1 MRFAR
6 FFIDRPIFAGVLSL
20 LIVIA
25 GLLTVKSLP
34 LTEYPSVM
42 PPTVQVRAMYPGAN
56 PKTIAETVAAPLE
69 QEINGMNGMQYM
81 SSQATSDGRMTLT
94 VTFAQGTDPEMAQ
107 VEVQN
112 RVSRAVP
119 RLPLE
124 VQRIGVVTQ
133 KTSPDMLMVIHLTAT
148 DDRYDLVHVHN
159 YATLQLEDELA
170 KLDGVD
176 EVVVWGAGD
185 YSLRVWLDPDKTAAR
200 GMTATDV
207 LRALREQN
215 VQVAAGV
222 LGQPTGS
229 SSDAPFQVAV
239 NAQGR
244 LSPDEFGDVILETGE
259 RGEIV
264 RLRDV
269 ARIELGANQYSLRSL
284 LNNKPAVGIQIF
296 QSADAS
302 AIAVSDAVRATLA
315 AHQYPDGIQYKIAY
329 DPTIFVR
336 ASIGNVIET
345 LVEAIVLVVIVVL
358 LFLQSWRASV
368 IPVAA
373 VPVSL
378 IGTFAVMHQLGFS
391 LNTLSLFGLVLSIGI
406 VVDDAIVVV
415 ENVERHLSRGK
426 SPRDAAVAAMQEV
439 TGPII
444 AITSVLAAVFIP
456 TAFLSGLTGQFYRQF
471 ALTIAI
477 STVLSA
483 INSLTLS
490 PALAAVLLKQHA
502 AKPNRFFAAF
512 NRFFD
517 WSSGKYVIGVGG
529 VLRKAAIA
537 MALFAGLIAFTVLGF
552 RKTPSGFVPAQDK
565 YYLVGIAQLPSGASL
580 DRTESVLRRMTD
592 AALKQEGV
600 QDVVGFAGLSING
613 FATVPNAAV
622 MFVMLD
628 PFEERTTDA
637 LSANAIA
644 GALNQKFQSIDEGF
658 VAVFPPPPV
667 PGLGAVGGFKMQVQD
682 RSGQGYAA
690 LLDVTQKLIAAA
702 AQDKRVAGLFSS
714 YQVDVPQV
722 YVDFDRAKAKM
733 QGVALGDLYETLQV
747 YLGSV
752 YVNDF
757 NFLGRTY
764 QVNLQADAPF
774 RQDVHA
780 IGRLYTRNADGAMVP
795 VGALANVRPD
805 AGPDPVVRYNAYPA
819 ADITGAPAPSVSSG
833 EAVAAMEELAA
844 KHLPPGFT
852 YEWTDLTYQQK
863 KERNAG
869 LLVFPIAV
877 LLAFLILAAQY
888 NSVSLPFAVMLVV
901 PTVLLSALFGVWI
914 TGGDNNI
921 FTQIGFIV
929 LVGLATKNAI
939 LIVEFA
945 RTLEQ
950 QGRSAKDAVLEA
962 CRLRLRPIL
971 MTSLAFIIGVV
982 PLVLAGGAGAEMRRA
997 MGVAVFAGMLGVTL
1011 FGLFLTPLFYYL
1023 IRRGASAATPAVTR
1037 QLQAAAM
1044 FAVVLLTLTSCA
1056 SVGPK
1061 YVAPAI
1067 DAAPSFAASGFS
1079 TEPVT
1084 ETRWWTRFEDPAL
1097 TQLVDAALRANPDL
1111 REAVTRV
1118 DAARAIRGEARQ
1130 ASLPTGGVA
1139 VAHAHQSIGRE
1150 RSKVASAGI
1159 DIGWE
1164 IDLFGRI
1171 RNLKLGADAELGAA
1185 EALLSQ
1191 TRVVVAAEV
1200 ARTYVLLRASEE
1212 RIALLE
1218 RYRAD
1223 QAEVV
1228 KIIET
1233 RVEEG
1238 VDDAADLARAR
1249 TVLGEDMLALAN
1261 EQHNARVLQNA
1272 LAVLIGAAPGHW
1284 QAPAAQTPAQLS
1296 LRPIAVGDP
1305 AALLQRRPDVRAAER
1320 VLAAE
1325 TADIGVA
1332 TSALFPQL
1340 QAGGFFGLV
1349 AGTFGDL
1356 GAASGE
1362 SWSIGPALSWGI
1374 FDLGRVRAQ
1383 IQRERAEAEGALAAY
1398 ERTVL
1403 RALEETENAFSA
1415 FAAAHESLGATDLQL
1430 RNARLAAE
1438 LVEARYEEGMS
1449 SYFEFLDARRAAV
1462 RAELGR
1468 INSIA
1473 GHRTATV
1480 DVFRALGSD
1489 PAARAQ

>member
-6 FFIDRPIFAGVLSL
+6 FFIDRPIFAGVLSI
-20 LIVIA
+20 LILIA
-25 GLLTVKSLP
+25 GLLTVKALS
-34 LTEYPSVM
+34 LTEYPTVM
-42 PPTVQVRAMYPGAN
+42 PPTVQVRALYPGAN

-94 VTFAQGTDPEMAQ
+94 VTFAQGIDPELAQ

-112 RVSRAVP
+112 RVSRALP
-119 RLPLE
+119 RLPVE

-133 KTSPDMLMVIHLTAT
+133 KTSPDMLMVVHLTAT
-148 DDRYDLVHVHN
+148 DGRYDLVHVHN
-159 YATLQLEDELA
+159 YAMLQLKDELA

-176 EVVVWGAGD
+176 EVVVWGAGE
-185 YSLRVWLDPDKTAAR
+185 YSLRVWLDPDKVAAR
-200 GMTATDV
+200 QLTATDV
-207 LRALREQN
+207 VRALREQN

-222 LGQPTGS
+222 LGQPSGS
-229 SSDAPFQVAV
+229 SANAPFQVAV

-244 LSPDEFGDVILETGE
+244 LKEPEEFGNVVIKVGE

-284 LNNKPAVGIQIF
+284 LNNEPAVGIQIF

-302 AIAVSDAVRATLA
+302 AIAVSDAVRAALA
-315 AHQYPDGIQYKIAY
+315 KHQYPDGIEYKIAY

-336 ASIGNVIET
+336 ASIRNVIQT
-345 LVEAIVLVVIVVL
+345 LFEAIILVVIVVL
-358 LFLQSWRASV
+358 LFLQSWRASI

-378 IGTFAVMHQLGFS
+378 IGTFAVMHGLGFS

-415 ENVERHLSRGK
+415 ENVERHLARGK

-444 AITSVLAAVFIP
+444 AITSVLAAVFVP

-490 PALAAVLLKQHA
+490 PALAAVLLRPHSGATK
-502 AKPNRFFAAF
+502 NRFFRAF

-517 WSSGKYVIGVGG
+517 WSSEKYVLGVAG
-529 VLRKAAIA
+529 VLRKSAIA
-537 MALFAGLIAFTVLGF
+537 LLVFAGLLGLTVLGF
-552 RKTPSGFVPAQDK
+552 RETPKGFVPAQDK

-580 DRTESVLRRMTD
+580 DRTETVLRRMT
-592 AALKQEGV
+592 AEALQQPGV

-622 MFVMLD
+622 IFVMLD
-628 PFEERTTDA
+628 PFEERTSDA

-644 GALNQKFQSIDEGF
+644 GALNQKYMAIDEGF

-690 LLDVTQKLIAAA
+690 LLDATRKLTAAA
-702 AQDKRVAGLFSS
+702 AQDPRVAGLFSS

-722 YVDFDRAKAKM
+722 YVDVDRARAKM

-747 YLGSV
+747 YLGSL

-757 NFLGRTY
+757 NLLGRTY

-774 RQDVHA
+774 RQDADA
-780 IGRLYTRNADGAMVP
+780 ITRLHTRNAAGQMVP
-795 VGALANVRPD
+795 VGALATVRPD

-819 ADITGAPAPSVSSG
+819 ADITGAPAPGVSSG
-833 EAVAAMEELAA
+833 EAVAAMEELAK

-852 YEWTDLTYQQK
+852 FEWTDLTHQQK
-863 KERNAG
+863 KEGNAG
-869 LLVFPIAV
+869 LLVFPLAV

-888 NSVSLPFAVMLVV
+888 NSFSLPFAVMLVV

-914 TGGDNNI
+914 SGGDVNI

-950 QGRSAKDAVLEA
+950 EGRGAKEAVLEA

-971 MTSLAFIIGVV
+971 ITSLAFIIGVV
-982 PLVLAGGAGAEMRRA
+982 PLVLADGAGAEMRTA

-1023 IRRGASAATPAVTR
+1023 TGAGWPRRPCRASFRSRRWWSWRCWPCRRRRRSGGRVSKTRCSRSSSMRRCRTTTTCARPCSGSRRRGPCAAV
-1037 QLQAAAM
+1037 
-1044 FAVVLLTLTSCA
+1044 
-1056 SVGPK
+1056 
-1061 YVAPAI
+1061 
-1067 DAAPSFAASGFS
+1067 
-1079 TEPVT
+1079 
-1084 ETRWWTRFEDPAL
+1084 
-1097 TQLVDAALRANPDL
+1097 
-1111 REAVTRV
+1111 
-1118 DAARAIRGEARQ
+1118 RGR
-1130 ASLPTGGVA
+1130 
-1139 VAHAHQSIGRE
+1139 
-1150 RSKVASAGI
+1150 
-1159 DIGWE
+1159 
-1164 IDLFGRI
+1164 
-1171 RNLKLGADAELGAA
+1171 
-1185 EALLSQ
+1185 
-1191 TRVVVAAEV
+1191 
-1200 ARTYVLLRASEE
+1200 
-1212 RIALLE
+1212 
-1218 RYRAD
+1218 
-1223 QAEVV
+1223 
-1228 KIIET
+1228 
-1233 RVEEG
+1233 
-1238 VDDAADLARAR
+1238 
-1249 TVLGEDMLALAN
+1249 
-1261 EQHNARVLQNA
+1261 
-1272 LAVLIGAAPGHW
+1272 
-1284 QAPAAQTPAQLS
+1284 
-1296 LRPIAVGDP
+1296 
-1305 AALLQRRPDVRAAER
+1305 
-1320 VLAAE
+1320 
-1325 TADIGVA
+1325 
-1332 TSALFPQL
+1332 
-1340 QAGGFFGLV
+1340 
-1349 AGTFGDL
+1349 GT
-1356 GAASGE
+1356 
-1362 SWSIGPALSWGI
+1362 
-1374 FDLGRVRAQ
+1374 
-1383 IQRERAEAEGALAAY
+1383 
-1398 ERTVL
+1398 
-1403 RALEETENAFSA
+1403 
-1415 FAAAHESLGATDLQL
+1415 
-1430 RNARLAAE
+1430 
-1438 LVEARYEEGMS
+1438 
-1449 SYFEFLDARRAAV
+1449 ARRAAPW
-1462 RAELGR
+1462 ATG
-1468 INSIA
+1468 IA
-1473 GHRTATV
+1473 T
-1480 DVFRALGSD
+1480 SP
-1489 PAARAQ
+1489 PAASRWRGRPISSAACAT